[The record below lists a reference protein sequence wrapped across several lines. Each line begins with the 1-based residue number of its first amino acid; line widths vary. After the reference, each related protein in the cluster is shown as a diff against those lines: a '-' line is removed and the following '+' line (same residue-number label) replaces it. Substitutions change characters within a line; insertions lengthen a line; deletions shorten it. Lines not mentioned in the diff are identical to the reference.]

1 MAREQ
6 ACPPCQLARV
16 LLDSLLEFR
25 SARVSVAAANVGKVV
40 APSFDKGNDTT
51 KAKGPKKTKNNSKY
65 VTALLRAPSLIPCP
79 RLAAEVTACTEAD
92 YNYSPRT
99 EIIKAAFGHEYEYI
113 LTEMLTNA
121 GLAWATLPTLPAAF
135 TNYAAQEL
143 RFLPRRPIV
152 KMGDM

>member
-1 MAREQ
+1 
-6 ACPPCQLARV
+6 
-16 LLDSLLEFR
+16 
-25 SARVSVAAANVGKVV
+25 VV